1 MPDWQG
7 NIKISQKE
15 LDYSRALEDEHMH
28 FQNRTYRTFPID
40 MVKDRNFMRS
50 QIIEP
55 TSRITKIVYP
65 SNPFK
70 RVERKALT
78 QLNRLKYP

>member
-28 FQNRTYRTFPID
+28 FQNRTYRFYLLYL
-40 MVKDRNFMRS
+40 
-50 QIIEP
+50 
-55 TSRITKIVYP
+55 KIM
-65 SNPFK
+65 F
-70 RVERKALT
+70 
-78 QLNRLKYP
+78 